1 MIIFCYN
8 FALLYWLLAV
18 LIIIDD
24 LLDKFVIT
32 LR

>member
-18 LIIIDD
+18 LIIVDD
-24 LLDKFVIT
+24 WFDKFIIT